1 MLVPVQRRNMVTKEP
16 CSGNC
21 MPSRRKAIP
30 GRILHEKV
38 TAFDQGEIFKGL
50 GLKNHKSVQVECS
63 NATIIQV
70 YSRSLMQWIEQEFH
84 SLLWAELYPF
94 SKIKSEHWG
103 TDAFKLWSWR
113 RLLSPL
119 DCKESKTVSPKGNH
133 PWIIIG
139 RTDAEAEALILWLP
153 DAKSWLIGKN
163 PDAGKDWGQEENG
176 TTEDEMVGWH
186 HRLNGHEFGCT
197 LGVGDGQVM
206 GLPES
211 DTTERLT
218 SNKPGRQHLK

>member
-1 MLVPVQRRNMVTKEP
+1 MF
-16 CSGNC
+16 
-21 MPSRRKAIP
+21 RK
-30 GRILHEKV
+30 LHAFEEKSCPRENLTWKV

-50 GLKNHKSVQVECS
+50 SLKNHKSVQVECS
-63 NATIIQV
+63 DATIIQV

-94 SKIKSEHWG
+94 SKIKSEHWR

-153 DAKSWLIGKN
+153 DGKSRLTGKD
-163 PDAGKDWGQEENG
+163 PDSGKDWKQEERIWQRMRWLDGITNSM
-176 TTEDEMVGWH
+176 DMSLSKLQEMVKDSKAW
-186 HRLNGHEFGCT
+186 CAA
-197 LGVGDGQVM
+197 VC
-206 GLPES
+206 
-211 DTTERLT
+211 
-218 SNKPGRQHLK
+218 K